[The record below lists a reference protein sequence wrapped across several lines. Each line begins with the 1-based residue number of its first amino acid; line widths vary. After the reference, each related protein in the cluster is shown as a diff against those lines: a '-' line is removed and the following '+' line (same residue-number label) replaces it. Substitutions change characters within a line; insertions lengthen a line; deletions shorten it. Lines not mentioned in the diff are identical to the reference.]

1 MVLVALLMGV
11 SGFLGVRA
19 VRAPHELVVASPALR
34 FALPDGWH
42 RYERPADPSAA
53 WVREAAATQHYTARD
68 YVEQLAASTLAS
80 AVGPASGGRYQV
92 VDVQTSGF
100 AALPTAEQVT
110 SRMTQQAMQVD
121 GTRTVST
128 GAGEVVVARGHYP
141 LAEGRTDT
149 EVIHLVSHGKALM
162 ITVSAVGAGDVEA
175 VTAEILATLRTS

>member
-1 MVLVALLMGV
+1 M
-11 SGFLGVRA
+11 RA

-100 AALPTAEQVT
+100 AALPTAE
-110 SRMTQQAMQVD
+110 
-121 GTRTVST
+121 
-128 GAGEVVVARGHYP
+128 
-141 LAEGRTDT
+141 GRTDT

-175 VTAEILATLRTS
+175 VTAEILTILRTS